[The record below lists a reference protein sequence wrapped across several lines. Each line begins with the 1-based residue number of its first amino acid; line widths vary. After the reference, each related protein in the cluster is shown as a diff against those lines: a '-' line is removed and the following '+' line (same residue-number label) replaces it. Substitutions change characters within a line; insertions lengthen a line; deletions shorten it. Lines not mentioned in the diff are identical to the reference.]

1 MKKMFEN
8 KITDILNLCGHE
20 IGHALINSKLDSILD
35 NFDGSQT
42 LIDIVIPSRAKIVQS
57 IISCSRYRDGWN
69 PLAKLNEVSYFK
81 IVDVLGDP
89 NAPIEQFR
97 SDATWRFNLKYSVE
111 KEKQVR
117 ESEFVIYNWKN
128 GPAFNDGV
136 GDVEEIRDW
145 RIGATNETSAK
156 RAEELVRSVLR
167 GDFL

>member
-1 MKKMFEN
+1 MFQN

-42 LIDIVIPSRAKIVQS
+42 LIDIEIPSFAVVAKRNIQDEK
-57 IISCSRYRDGWN
+57 YLDAWK
-69 PLAKLNEVSYFK
+69 PLAKLNEVSFFK
-81 IVDVLGDP
+81 IVEALGEP
-89 NAPIEQFR
+89 NTPSEPYR
-97 SDATWRFNLKYSVE
+97 GDATWRFNLKYSVGT
-111 KEKQVR
+111 QVR

-128 GPAFNDGV
+128 GPAFNDGI
-136 GDVEEIRDW
+136 GDVKEIRDW

-167 GDFL
+167 GEFL